1 MKAGNRNG
9 RSTRAASN
17 KAHAVKRSKVTLG
30 DLLAAA
36 YEVGGSPDAVATL
49 LSPLSPLSKMLD
61 KRIVIAGA

>member
-9 RSTRAASN
+9 RSTRTAGSN
-17 KAHAVKRSKVTLG
+17 ARAVKRSMVTLG

-36 YEVGGSPDAVATL
+36 YEVGGSADAVATL